1 MDWKDRLSID
11 QEQYLVFDK
20 DGKAIG
26 EVTGKHN
33 AYRYFERGYKVMM
46 KKSAKKVLAVI
57 AEEDTPSAEDKVQ
70 LLSHEGKPIED
81 PSDAV
86 EGQVYQITATLPQ
99 DSNS

>member
-57 AEEDTPSAEDKVQ
+57 AEEDTPSAEDTVKLHLPEERQ
-70 LLSHEGKPIED
+70 TE
-81 PSDAV
+81 
-86 EGQVYQITATLPQ
+86 LPQ
-99 DSNS
+99 DEGQSETIDFVPHRETSA